1 MIKYESI
8 NANTSENQYN
18 FTIQDGQSKN
28 IFNKFLIKLIN
39 KTKLIIQI
47 LDSNLQI
54 YKYS

>member
-1 MIKYESI
+1 MIKYESM